1 MATMTLDELV
11 TQLQAAYHERLA
23 SVVLYG
29 SAAGGDHIPNR
40 SDYNVL
46 VLLESL
52 DSAQVNDAASVAASA
67 VARAWKEAGN
77 PPPMTMTLEEW
88 RRSADIF
95 PMEYADILERNRVLH
110 GDPPF
115 EGISVAPSDLRLQ
128 LEQQVMGKLLQLR
141 QGALL
146 AGTDSKRQIGLLAA
160 SLSTMM
166 VLFRAVLRLHGEKP
180 PRENVDT
187 ASQVGAIAGFAAA
200 PFASVVRHVRGEEKL
215 QAANAGQLLGQYIA
229 AIEQLSRYLDR
240 FSPA

>member
-11 TQLQAAYHERLA
+11 TQLRAAYRERLA

-46 VLLESL
+46 VLLESIDSAQL
-52 DSAQVNDAASVAASA
+52 DSASAVAATA
-67 VARAWKEAGN
+67 VARAWREAGN
-77 PPPMTMTLEEW
+77 PPPMTMSVEEW

-110 GDPPF
+110 GAPPF

-146 AGTDSKRQIGLLAA
+146 AGTDGKRQTELIAA
-160 SLSTMM
+160 SLSTMR
-166 VLFRAVLRLHGEKP
+166 VLFRAVLRLHGERP
-180 PRENVDT
+180 PGDNIAT
-187 ASQVGAIAGFAAA
+187 ATRVGALGGFDPTPFVRAA
-200 PFASVVRHVRGEEKL
+200 RHVRGEARLATTES
-215 QAANAGQLLGQYIA
+215 GQVLGGYIA
-229 AIEQLSRYLDR
+229 GIEHLSRHLDR
-240 FSPA
+240 FARA

>member
-11 TQLQAAYHERLA
+11 TQLRAAYGARLA

-29 SAAGGDHIPNR
+29 SAAGGDHIPQR

-52 DSAQVNDAASVAASA
+52 DNAQSFVAASA
-67 VARAWKEAGN
+67 VARAWRESGN
-77 PPPMTMTLEEW
+77 PPPMTLTLDEW

-110 GDPPF
+110 GEPPF
-115 EGISVAPSDLRLQ
+115 AGISVAPADLRLQ

-146 AGTDSKRQIGLLAA
+146 AGTDGKRQAELVAA

-166 VLFRAVLRLHGEKP
+166 VLFRAVLRLHGEP
-180 PRENVDT
+180 PTGDSTTT
-187 ASQVGAIAGFAAA
+187 ATRVGALAGFDPA
-200 PFASVVRHVRGEEKL
+200 PFIRAVRHVHGAEKL
-215 QAANAGQLLGQYIA
+215 SSTEAGQVLSGYLA
-229 AIEQLSRYLDR
+229 AIERLNRYLDQ
-240 FSPA
+240 FGGT

>member
-11 TQLQAAYHERLA
+11 TQLRAAYGARLS

-29 SAAGGDHIPNR
+29 SAAGGDHIKNR

-52 DSAQVNDAASVAASA
+52 DNSQSFVAAAA
-67 VARAWKEAGN
+67 VARAWRESGN

-88 RRSADIF
+88 RRSSDIF

-110 GDPPF
+110 GAPPF
-115 EGISVAPSDLRLQ
+115 EGISVDRADLRLQ

-146 AGTDSKRQIGLLAA
+146 AGSEGKRQAELVAA

-166 VLFRAVLRLHGEKP
+166 VLFRAVLRLHGETPAGDNAK
-180 PRENVDT
+180 T
-187 ASQVGAIAGFAAA
+187 AARVGELAGFDPA
-200 PFASVVRHVRGEEKL
+200 PFLRAVRHVHGAEKL
-215 QAANAGQLLGQYIA
+215 SSDEAAQVLSGYLG
-229 AIEQLSRYLDR
+229 AIERLSRYLDQ
-240 FSPA
+240 FGAT

>member
-11 TQLQAAYHERLA
+11 TQLRAAYGDRLA

-46 VLLESL
+46 VLLAAEGGDPLAVSP
-52 DSAQVNDAASVAASA
+52 SAGATA
-67 VARAWKEAGN
+67 VARAWREAGN
-77 PPPMTMTLEEW
+77 PPPMTMTVEEW

-95 PMEYADILERNRVLH
+95 PMEYADILDRNRVLY
-110 GDPPF
+110 GAAPF
-115 EGISVAPSDLRLQ
+115 DGITVAPADLRLQ

-146 AGTDSKRQIGLLAA
+146 AGTDGKRQTELVSA

-166 VLFRAVLRLHGEKP
+166 VLFRAVLRLHGERP
-180 PRENVDT
+180 AADNAAVAER
-187 ASQVGAIAGFAAA
+187 VGALAGFDAA
-200 PFASVVRHVRGEEKL
+200 PFVRAVRHVRGAEKL
-215 QAANAGQLLGQYIA
+215 PSDDAGRVLTGYLA
-229 AIEQLSRYLDR
+229 AIERLSRHLDR
-240 FSPA
+240 FASA